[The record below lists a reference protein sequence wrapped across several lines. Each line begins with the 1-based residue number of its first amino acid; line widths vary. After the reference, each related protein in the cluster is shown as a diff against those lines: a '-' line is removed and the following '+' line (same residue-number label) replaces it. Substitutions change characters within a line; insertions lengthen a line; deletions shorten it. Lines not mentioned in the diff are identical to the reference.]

1 MKSHYL
7 PRELAYPELGE
18 QLDDLYKNGL
28 QRSDFLPFIKHIKE
42 NYDVIGVDSETDY
55 RRLALNQ
62 SKTYFTPINRDSEE
76 EFNLLFN
83 RLVDISNTVSYTH
96 LTLPTKA

>member
-1 MKSHYL
+1 MTSSNFN
-7 PRELAYPELGE
+7 P
-18 QLDDLYKNGL
+18 DDLYKNGL

-62 SKTYFTPINRDSEE
+62 SKTYFTPINRDTEE

-83 RLVDISNTVSYTH
+83 RLSLIH
-96 LTLPTKA
+96 I